1 MQQLSQT
8 YDVDARYAETK
19 RAVDNKTSKQ
29 FVASYIKRRKIADRL
44 GQERASEDRF
54 VVAGPGDGTYSFK
67 NSFRASK

>member
-29 FVASYIKRRKIADRL
+29 FVSSYIKRRKLADQA
-44 GQERASEDRF
+44 GVNKDVESRF
-54 VVAGPGDGTYSFK
+54 TVSGPGDGTYVFR

>member
-29 FVASYIKRRKIADRL
+29 FVASYIKRRKIADGI
-44 GQERASEDRF
+44 GQERSSEDRF